1 MGKFI
6 QPGKRPIS
14 PIFPQMPN
22 PQPRMSWDAQPPKKR
37 EMAAERPKEEAPVK
51 QQKPVMKKAVPPQ
64 KPAENKKITTN
75 DLRNG
80 FKMSVI
86 IGEPVSKKYRRFK

>member
-22 PQPRMSWDAQPPKKR
+22 QKPRMSWDAQPPKKR
-37 EMAAERPKEEAPVK
+37 EMAAEKPREEAPVK
-51 QQKPVMKKAVPPQ
+51 QERTVGNRAVSPQ
-64 KPAENKKITTN
+64 KPIEKNKITIN

-86 IGEPVSKKYRRFK
+86 IGDPVSKKYRRFK